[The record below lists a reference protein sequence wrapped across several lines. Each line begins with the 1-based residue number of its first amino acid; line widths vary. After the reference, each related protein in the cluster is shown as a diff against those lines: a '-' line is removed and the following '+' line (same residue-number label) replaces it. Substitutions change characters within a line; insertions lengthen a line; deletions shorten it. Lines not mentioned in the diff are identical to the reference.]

1 MQQEQF
7 SFDTTPR
14 EHDLLAQVMENMG
27 VAYEKRL
34 DAIMD
39 LIFVHKNICD
49 LDLENMAEHAE
60 SNDMTMKANVFHDLM
75 GIAAHLDR
83 VNGRL
88 ENFRPRFAR
97 KQ

>member
-1 MQQEQF
+1 MQQEEF
-7 SFDTTPR
+7 SFDVTR
-14 EHDLLAQVMENMG
+14 QEHNRICEIMDNLH

-49 LDLENMAEHAE
+49 LDLENMAEHAA
-60 SNDMTMKANVFHDLM
+60 SPDISMKSNVFHDLM

-88 ENFRPRFAR
+88 DNFRPRFAKR
-97 KQ
+97 Q